1 MAFYEEYIPLVQL
14 YPRTFARIET
24 PISILAPMS
33 EVVITNN
40 FVPPDRLADEWEEA
54 LDEYADFMA
63 AAPGL
68 KSRRKLN
75 ALKKVLN
82 AWMPLLHPSDLR
94 FAAGAENFATM
105 LFALENKIKQYAQTL
120 GTDPDTKD
128 ENLPAN
134 VEAFQSA
141 VASFREL
148 RRVGKVIISVP
159 LPEPSKKPA
168 SSKKEGKSTKRS
180 RSISVGPS
188 DVETVEPDE
197 LDQEDV
203 SMVDATQSSK
213 IATLPDPPT
222 DSDSEVEEVQ
232 KPVRKKVVTRSQ
244 KIVSDPKAEAS
255 TSKKSATS
263 VPKEG
268 DDSLTYREVL
278 KILDEAN
285 KLVGHAA
292 KIPHT
297 VDGLQRMDCA
307 IRTHLSQIAIRIS
320 IEIAKYDAVFDE
332 YNRIRQI
339 MEARNV
345 GPKDHTILDVGNQ
358 SIFPPSVRSTF
369 PPVPVTLS
377 AAALVV
383 AVVAVVLAS
392 RIRASTPF
400 DTVSDKLI
408 HSFAY
413 LRFETLVDTIPVLAE

>member
-1 MAFYEEYIPLVQL
+1 MALYEEYIPLVQL

-24 PISILAPMS
+24 PASILAPMS

-40 FVPPDRLADEWEEA
+40 FVPPDHLADEWEEA
-54 LDEYADFMA
+54 LDEYADLWLLL
-63 AAPGL
+63 P
-68 KSRRKLN
+68 
-75 ALKKVLN
+75 KVFN

-94 FAAGAENFATM
+94 FAAGVENFATM

-134 VEAFQSA
+134 VEVFQSA

-148 RRVGKVIISVP
+148 RR
-159 LPEPSKKPA
+159 KPA

-255 TSKKSATS
+255 SSKKSATS

-268 DDSLTYREVL
+268 DDSLSYRDVL

-297 VDGLQRMDCA
+297 VDGLQCMDCA

-332 YNRIRQI
+332 YNRIHQI
-339 MEARNV
+339 IEARNI

-358 SIFPPSVRSTF
+358 SIFPPSVHSTF
-369 PPVPVTLS
+369 PPVPITLS
-377 AAALVV
+377 VAALVV
-383 AVVAVVLAS
+383 AVVAVS
-392 RIRASTPF
+392 RIHAPIPF

-413 LRFETLVDTIPVLAE
+413 LHFETLVDTIPVLAE

>member
-1 MAFYEEYIPLVQL
+1 MASYEEYIPL
-14 YPRTFARIET
+14 PRTHV
-24 PISILAPMS
+24 

-40 FVPPDRLADEWEEA
+40 FVPPNRFADEWEEA
-54 LDEYADFMA
+54 LEEYADFMA

-68 KSRRKLN
+68 KLWRKLN

-105 LFALENKIKQYAQTL
+105 LFALENKIKQYTQTL

-128 ENLPAN
+128 GDLPAN

-148 RRVGKVIISVP
+148 RHVGKVVINVP

-203 SMVDATQSSK
+203 SMGDATQSSK
-213 IATLPDPPT
+213 IAILPDPPT

-263 VPKEG
+263 VPKSFQQEG
-268 DDSLTYREVL
+268 GDSLSYKEVL

-307 IRTHLSQIAIRIS
+307 IRTHLSQIAIWIS
-320 IEIAKYDAVFDE
+320 IEIVKYDAVFDE

-345 GPKDHTILDVGNQ
+345 GPKDHTILEQRREPVDLSTIHLLHIPTGPRNSFRSRVGRGHGDRGTRG
-358 SIFPPSVRSTF
+358 F
-369 PPVPVTLS
+369 
-377 AAALVV
+377 
-383 AVVAVVLAS
+383 
-392 RIRASTPF
+392 
-400 DTVSDKLI
+400 
-408 HSFAY
+408 
-413 LRFETLVDTIPVLAE
+413 